1 MLGKEGRSR
10 RKRWREWGDSE
21 GEGWGGRGWKRRRGK
36 RGREAVRRKK
46 GEMGREKEE
55 EVRET
60 RGSEKPT
67 RRMPFGCTSYPKC
80 TLRAVASGNVTFS
93 TNERQ
98 PAKQ

>member
-1 MLGKEGRSR
+1 MLGEEGRGVEER
-10 RKRWREWGDSE
+10 
-21 GEGWGGRGWKRRRGK
+21 GRGSGEKVRENVGGQRMERRGK
-36 RGREAVRRKK
+36 RGRGEVGKRKK
-46 GEMGREKEE
+46 GEMRREKEK

-67 RRMPFGCTSYPKC
+67 RRMPFRCTSYPKY

-93 TNERQ
+93 TKERQ